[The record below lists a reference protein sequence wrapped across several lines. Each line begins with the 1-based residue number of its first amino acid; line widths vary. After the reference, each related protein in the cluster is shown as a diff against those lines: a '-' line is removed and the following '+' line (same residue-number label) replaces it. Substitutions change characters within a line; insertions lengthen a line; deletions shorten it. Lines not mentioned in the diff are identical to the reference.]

1 MKFDSAHSVL
11 RARRSQRRQETLI
24 ALATGFLA
32 LCTAAL
38 LIAWAGG
45 FGWGLLLGASL
56 PFIVIAVVVAGKI
69 DHHHPHEHFG
79 AANVVTLTR
88 AVINCLLI
96 GLLVEYRTL
105 FAFWGDWAD
114 WLFLAAALASLAL
127 DGVDGLLARRQNLA
141 SRFGARFDVE
151 IDALLLTLLAIAAF
165 ALGKAGP
172 WVVAIGAAYYIFMAA
187 RQLLPWLRRDLP
199 PSMRRKAVCVLQ
211 GGVLIALVTPV
222 VDGILAS
229 LLAAFALAALIL
241 SFGIDILWLA
251 RRRRT

>member
-1 MKFDSAHSVL
+1 MKFDSAHSIL
-11 RARRSQRRQETLI
+11 TARRSQRRQETLI
-24 ALATGFLA
+24 ALATGFMA
-32 LCTAAL
+32 LSTAAL
-38 LIAWAGG
+38 LIIWAGG
-45 FGWGLLLGASL
+45 FGWGLLVGAIL
-56 PFIVIAVVVAGKI
+56 PFVAISAIVAGKI
-69 DHHHPHEHFG
+69 DQYHPHEHFG

-127 DGVDGLLARRQNLA
+127 DGIDGLLARRQNLA

-165 ALGKAGP
+165 ALGKVGP
-172 WVVAIGAAYYIFMAA
+172 WVVAIGAAYYIFMGA
-187 RQLLPWLRRDLP
+187 RQLFPWLRRDLP

-222 VDGILAS
+222 IDGIVAS